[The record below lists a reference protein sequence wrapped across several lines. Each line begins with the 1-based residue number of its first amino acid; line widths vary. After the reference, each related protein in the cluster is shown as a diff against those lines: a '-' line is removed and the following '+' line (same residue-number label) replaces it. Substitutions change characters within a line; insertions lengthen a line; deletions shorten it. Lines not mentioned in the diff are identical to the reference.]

1 MDFPSTVNFE
11 LQHGS
16 ALRIPHLMWKHLG
29 LPESDSDS
37 ERPGSSADDVKPI
50 FHLDIVLI

>member
-1 MDFPSTVNFE
+1 MDFPPTLDFE

-50 FHLDIVLI
+50 LHLDIVLI